1 MMRNAIAPRIRIET
15 MCNHWRRIDVKT
27 SSRVTLLVT
36 GFVALLAGHAAA
48 QKPDKFPTKPVRL
61 IVPYAPGGAT
71 DITAR
76 QLQTKISELWGQSV
90 IVDNRAGASGNIA
103 LELAARSAPDGYTL
117 FVGNVSTNA
126 INETTFR
133 SLKVKPS
140 RDLTGVTNLIQLPH
154 LWVVNPSIPA
164 STLKALVDYVKK
176 TGAKLNYAS
185 AGVGSYPHL
194 DTVRFLK
201 TAGIGMTH
209 VPYKGGAG
217 QMIPAIMGNE
227 VQFMFINMASSL
239 PHIRTGRIK
248 PLAITTEKRRPE
260 LPNVPT
266 TAEAGFPGMGTNAWN
281 GLFAPAKIPGPLLN
295 RIHDDV
301 VKVMESPEM
310 RASLEKVFMSVVVNK
325 SPAEYQKFVL
335 EEIKN
340 WGKIV
345 IDNDIKVE

>member
-1 MMRNAIAPRIRIET
+1 MNRVMRI
-15 MCNHWRRIDVKT
+15 
-27 SSRVTLLVT
+27 
-36 GFVALLAGHAAA
+36 ALLAFASAALNVAPALA
-48 QKPDKFPTKPVRL
+48 QTDKFPTRPVRL

-76 QLQTKISELWGQSV
+76 QLQTKISDLWGQPV

-103 LELAARSAPDGYTL
+103 LEMAARSAPDGYTL

-133 SLKVKPS
+133 SLKIKPS

-154 LWVVNPSIPA
+154 LWVVNPAIPA
-164 STLKALVDYVKK
+164 ATLKEFVAYVKK
-176 TGAKLNYAS
+176 SGKKLNYGS
-185 AGVGSYPHL
+185 AGVGAYPHL
-194 DTVRFLK
+194 DAVKFLK
-201 TAGIGMTH
+201 IAGIDMTH

-217 QMIPAIMGNE
+217 QMIPAIIGNE

-239 PHIRTGRIK
+239 PHIKTGRIK
-248 PLAITTEKRRPE
+248 PLAITTDKRRPE

-266 TAEAGFPGMGTNAWN
+266 TAESGFPGVGTNAWN
-281 GLFAPAKIPGPLLN
+281 GLFAPAGIPKPLLKK
-295 RIHDDV
+295 IHADV
-301 VKVMESPEM
+301 VKVMESPDM
-310 RASLEKVFMSVVVNK
+310 KASLEKVFMSVVVNK
-325 SPAEYQKFVL
+325 SPEEFQQFVL
-335 EEIKN
+335 QEIKD

>member
-1 MMRNAIAPRIRIET
+1 MPIAKI
-15 MCNHWRRIDVKT
+15 V
-27 SSRVTLLVT
+27 S
-36 GFVALLAGHAAA
+36 ALLAATLAAGAAAAHAAEQA
-48 QKPDKFPTKPVRL
+48 QKFPQRPVRM

-76 QLQTKISELWGQSV
+76 QLQTRIGELWGQPV

-103 LELAARSAPDGYTL
+103 LELAGRSAPDGYTL

-133 SLKVKPS
+133 SLQVKPS

-164 STLKALVDYVKK
+164 STLKEFVAYVRKS
-176 TGAKLNYAS
+176 GAKLNYGS
-185 AGVGSYPHL
+185 AGVGAYPHL
-194 DTVRFLK
+194 DAVKFLK
-201 TAGIGMTH
+201 IAGIDMTH

-248 PLAITTEKRRPE
+248 PLAITTLARHKE

-266 TAEAGFPGMGTNAWN
+266 TAESGFPGVGTNAWN
-281 GLFAPAKIPGPLLN
+281 GLFAPAGIPKPVLG
-295 RIHDDV
+295 RIHADV

-310 RASLEKVFMSVVVNK
+310 KASLEKVFMTVVVNK
-325 SPAEYQKFVL
+325 SPDEFQQFVL
-335 EEIKN
+335 KEIKD

-345 IDNDIKVE
+345 IENNIKVE

>member
-1 MMRNAIAPRIRIET
+1 MNPVLRI
-15 MCNHWRRIDVKT
+15 
-27 SSRVTLLVT
+27 
-36 GFVALLAGHAAA
+36 ALLALGLVALNASPTLA
-48 QKPDKFPTKPVRL
+48 QQTDKFPTRPVRL
-61 IVPYAPGGAT
+61 IVPYAAGGAT

-76 QLQTKISELWGQSV
+76 QLQTKISDLWGQPV

-133 SLKVKPS
+133 SLKIKPS

-154 LWVVNPSIPA
+154 LWVVNPSVPA
-164 STLKALVDYVKK
+164 SNLKELVAHVKK
-176 TGAKLNYAS
+176 SGARLNYGS
-185 AGVGSYPHL
+185 AGVGAYPHL
-194 DTVRFLK
+194 DAVKFLK
-201 TAGIGMTH
+201 IAGIDMTH

-217 QMIPAIMGNE
+217 QMIPAIIGNE

-239 PHIRTGRIK
+239 PHIKSGRIK
-248 PLAITTEKRRPE
+248 PLAITTDKRRPE
-260 LPNVPT
+260 LPSVPT
-266 TAEAGFPGMGTNAWN
+266 TAESGFPGVGTNAWN
-281 GLFAPAKIPGPLLN
+281 GLFAPAGIPRPLL
-295 RIHDDV
+295 RKIHADV

-325 SPAEYQKFVL
+325 SPEEFQQFVL
-335 EEIKN
+335 AEIKS

-345 IDNDIKVE
+345 IENDIKVE

>member
-1 MMRNAIAPRIRIET
+1 MQIARI
-15 MCNHWRRIDVKT
+15 T
-27 SSRVTLLVT
+27 S
-36 GFVALLAGHAAA
+36 LLAAAVLAAGAAVSHAAE
-48 QKPDKFPTKPVRL
+48 KFPQRPVRL
-61 IVPYAPGGAT
+61 IVPYSPGGAT

-76 QLQTKISELWGQSV
+76 LLQTGISELWGQPV

-103 LELAARSAPDGYTL
+103 LELAGRSAPDGYTL

-133 SLKVKPS
+133 SLQVKPS

-164 STLKALVDYVKK
+164 STLKEFVAYVRKS
-176 TGAKLNYAS
+176 GAKLNYGS
-185 AGVGSYPHL
+185 AGVGAYPHL
-194 DTVRFLK
+194 DAVKFLK
-201 TAGIGMTH
+201 IAGIDMTH

-248 PLAITTEKRRPE
+248 PLAITTLARHKE

-266 TAEAGFPGMGTNAWN
+266 TAESGFPGVGTNAWN
-281 GLFAPAKIPGPLLN
+281 GLFAPAGIPKPVLG
-295 RIHDDV
+295 RIHADV

-310 RASLEKVFMSVVVNK
+310 KASLEKVFMTVVVNK
-325 SPAEYQKFVL
+325 SPDEFQQFVL
-335 EEIKN
+335 KEIKD

-345 IDNDIKVE
+345 IENNIKVE

>member
-1 MMRNAIAPRIRIET
+1 MQIARI
-15 MCNHWRRIDVKT
+15 V
-27 SSRVTLLVT
+27 S
-36 GFVALLAGHAAA
+36 ALLAAALAAGAAAAHAAEQA
-48 QKPDKFPTKPVRL
+48 QKFPQRPVRM

-76 QLQTKISELWGQSV
+76 QLQTRISELWGQPV

-103 LELAARSAPDGYTL
+103 LELAGRSAPDGYTL

-133 SLKVKPS
+133 SLQVKPS

-164 STLKALVDYVKK
+164 STLKEFVAYVRKS
-176 TGAKLNYAS
+176 GAKLNYGS
-185 AGVGSYPHL
+185 AGVGAYPHL
-194 DTVRFLK
+194 DAVKFLK
-201 TAGIGMTH
+201 IAGIDMTH

-248 PLAITTEKRRPE
+248 PLAITTLARHKE

-266 TAEAGFPGMGTNAWN
+266 TAESGFPGVGTNAWN
-281 GLFAPAKIPGPLLN
+281 GLFAPAGIPKPVLG
-295 RIHDDV
+295 RIHADV

-310 RASLEKVFMSVVVNK
+310 KASLEKVFMTVVVNK
-325 SPAEYQKFVL
+325 SPDEFQQFVL
-335 EEIKN
+335 KEIKD

-345 IDNDIKVE
+345 IENNIKVE

>member
-1 MMRNAIAPRIRIET
+1 MF
-15 MCNHWRRIDVKT
+15 
-27 SSRVTLLVT
+27 RVTLLGAGVL
-36 GFVALLAGHAAA
+36 ALLTAPALA
-48 QKPDKFPTKPVRL
+48 QQSDKFPTKPVRI

-76 QLQTKISELWGQSV
+76 QLQTKISELWGQPV
-90 IVDNRAGASGNIA
+90 IIDNRAGASGNIA
-103 LELAARSAPDGYTL
+103 LEMAARSAPDGYTL

-126 INETTFR
+126 INETTFH
-133 SLKVKPS
+133 SLKFKPS

-154 LWVVNPSIPA
+154 LWVVNPSLPA
-164 STLKALVDYVKK
+164 STLKELVTHVKK
-176 TGAKLNYAS
+176 TNAKLNYGS

-194 DTVRFLK
+194 DTVKFLK
-201 TAGIGMTH
+201 IAGIDMTH

-239 PHIRTGRIK
+239 PQIRTGRIK
-248 PLAITTEKRRPE
+248 PLAITTDKRRAE

-266 TAEAGFPGMGTNAWN
+266 TAESGFPGVGTNAWN
-281 GLFAPAKIPGPLLN
+281 GLFAPAKLPKPLLN
-295 RIHDDV
+295 RIHADV

-310 RASLEKVFMSVVVNK
+310 KASLEKVFMSVVVNK
-325 SPAEYQKFVL
+325 SPAEYQQFVL

>member
-1 MMRNAIAPRIRIET
+1 MGIGIQGKAVLYG
-15 MCNHWRRIDVKT
+15 C
-27 SSRVTLLVT
+27 
-36 GFVALLAGHAAA
+36 LLALGLVSTGAYSAE
-48 QKPDKFPTKPVRL
+48 KFPIRPVRL

-76 QLQTKISELWGQSV
+76 QLAEGVTKAWGQQV

-103 LELAARSAPDGYTL
+103 LELAARANPDGYTL

-126 INETTFR
+126 INETTFK
-133 SLKVKPS
+133 SLKIKPS
-140 RDLTGVTNLIQLPH
+140 RDLMGVTNLIQLPH
-154 LWVVNPSIPA
+154 LWVVNPTVPA
-164 STLKALVDYVKK
+164 STLKELIEYAKK
-176 TGAKLNYAS
+176 PGVHMNYAS

-194 DTVRFLK
+194 DVVKFLK
-201 TAGIGMTH
+201 AAGIQMTH

-227 VQFMFINMASSL
+227 VQFMFINLASS
-239 PHIRTGRIK
+239 ISNIKAGRIK
-248 PLAITTEKRRPE
+248 ALAITTPKRHPE

-266 TAEAGFPGMGTNAWN
+266 TAESGFPGMGTNAWN
-281 GLFAPAKIPGPLLN
+281 GLFAPAGIPKARLN

-310 RASLEKVFMSVVVNK
+310 KASLAKVFMEVVVNK
-325 SPAEYQKFVL
+325 SPEEYQRFVL
-335 EEIKN
+335 QEIKN

-345 IDNDIKVE
+345 TDNNITIE